1 MRHWFHL
8 LIRNSFFQVGLGIF
22 LVMILGGLVLRMLEI
37 GKITE
42 GEAPFWWAIVTMT
55 TVGYG
60 DFVPKTP
67 EGRMFAVL
75 VMFAGI
81 SLTAMFT
88 AIISS
93 IFVAKRI
100 REEKGLEKVNIKNH
114 IILCG
119 WNRNADKII
128 HSIQYLAEAPRKNI
142 VLINDLDEEEIE
154 RLKTRYRKIRLHFVV
169 GDFTSEQVLEKAN
182 LEAAETVIII
192 PSDINDSIQNPD
204 DKTILAALTIK
215 GLEPNIR
222 LIAYL
227 HDREN
232 LTHIKRANADEVVI
246 SDDFG
251 AYLNYRTD
259 VDSLSTRVSPT
270 LFYPLM
276 AKVGDEKQS
285 DKIMEHFYNP
295 DEFYGEWMLPSTTRN
310 DPTFPRQRYWKGAI
324 WPPLNF
330 LTYLSLRQAGYSAA
344 ATELSE
350 KSLKLIMTEWTRKGY
365 VSENYSAI
373 TGTGDDTRLSS
384 DRFHSWGALFGIMTF
399 IENGFLPK
407 TEKPLD

>member
-60 DFVPKTP
+60 DFTPKTL
-67 EGRMFAVL
+67 EGRIFAVF

-142 VLINDLDEEEIE
+142 VLINDLDEEEIA
-154 RLKTRYRKIRLHFVV
+154 RLKTRYRKIRLHFVA
-169 GDFTSEQVLEKAN
+169 GDYTSEQVLVKAN
-182 LEAAETVIII
+182 LEVAETVIII
-192 PSDINDSIQNPD
+192 PSDISDSIHNPD

-251 AYLNYRTD
+251 AYMLASHVMDPGIPQTVNRLLDNVSKNRFKRVDIPSEFIGKPFDNLFNHFRKKNNSILVGIFSEEENLGIGEILSADTLALDAFIERKLKEGGISLKEESKISLEINPGSNYRIKD
-259 VDSLSTRVSPT
+259 GNR
-270 LFYPLM
+270 
-276 AKVGDEKQS
+276 
-285 DKIMEHFYNP
+285 
-295 DEFYGEWMLPSTTRN
+295 
-310 DPTFPRQRYWKGAI
+310 AI
-324 WPPLNF
+324 
-330 LTYLSLRQAGYSAA
+330 
-344 ATELSE
+344 
-350 KSLKLIMTEWTRKGY
+350 I
-365 VSENYSAI
+365 I
-373 TGTGDDTRLSS
+373 T
-384 DRFHSWGALFGIMTF
+384 
-399 IENGFLPK
+399 
-407 TEKPLD
+407 

>member
-60 DFVPKTP
+60 DFTPKTL
-67 EGRMFAVL
+67 EGRMFAVF

-128 HSIQYLAEAPRKNI
+128 DSIQYLAEAPRKNI
-142 VLINDLDEEEIE
+142 VLINDLDEEEIA

-204 DKTILAALTIK
+204 DKTIRAALTIK

-251 AYLNYRTD
+251 AYMLASHVMNPGIPQTVNRLLDNVSKNRFKRVDIPSEFIGKPFDNLFNHFRKKNNSILVGVFSEEENLGIGEVLSADTSALDAFIERKLKEGGISLKEESKISLEINPGSNYRIKD
-259 VDSLSTRVSPT
+259 GNR
-270 LFYPLM
+270 
-276 AKVGDEKQS
+276 
-285 DKIMEHFYNP
+285 
-295 DEFYGEWMLPSTTRN
+295 
-310 DPTFPRQRYWKGAI
+310 AI
-324 WPPLNF
+324 IIP
-330 LTYLSLRQAGYSAA
+330 
-344 ATELSE
+344 
-350 KSLKLIMTEWTRKGY
+350 
-365 VSENYSAI
+365 
-373 TGTGDDTRLSS
+373 
-384 DRFHSWGALFGIMTF
+384 
-399 IENGFLPK
+399 
-407 TEKPLD
+407 

>member
-22 LVMILGGLVLRMLEI
+22 LVMILGGLVLRILEI

-60 DFVPKTP
+60 DFAPKTP

-182 LEAAETVIII
+182 LEVAETVIII

-204 DKTILAALTIK
+204 DKTIRAALTIK

-251 AYLNYRTD
+251 AYMLASHVMNPGIPQTVNRLLDNVSKNRFKRVDIPSEFIGKPFDNLFNHFRKKNNSILVGIFSEEENLGIGEILSADTLALDAFIERKLKEGGISLKEESKISLEINPGSNYRIKD
-259 VDSLSTRVSPT
+259 GNR
-270 LFYPLM
+270 
-276 AKVGDEKQS
+276 
-285 DKIMEHFYNP
+285 
-295 DEFYGEWMLPSTTRN
+295 
-310 DPTFPRQRYWKGAI
+310 AI
-324 WPPLNF
+324 
-330 LTYLSLRQAGYSAA
+330 
-344 ATELSE
+344 
-350 KSLKLIMTEWTRKGY
+350 I
-365 VSENYSAI
+365 I
-373 TGTGDDTRLSS
+373 T
-384 DRFHSWGALFGIMTF
+384 
-399 IENGFLPK
+399 
-407 TEKPLD
+407 

>member
-60 DFVPKTP
+60 DFAPKTP

-128 HSIQYLAEAPRKNI
+128 DSIQYLAERGRKDI
-142 VLINDLDEEEIE
+142 VLINDLDEEEIA
-154 RLKTRYRKIRLHFVV
+154 RLKTRYRKIRLHFVA
-169 GDFTSEQVLEKAN
+169 GDYTSEQVLVKAN
-182 LEAAETVIII
+182 LEVAETVIII
-192 PSDINDSIQNPD
+192 PSDISDSIHNPD

-227 HDREN
+227 HNREN
-232 LTHIKRANADEVVI
+232 LTHIKRANANEVVI

-251 AYLNYRTD
+251 AYMIASHVMDPGIPQAVNRLLDNVSKNRFKRVDIPSEFIGKPFDNLFNHFRKKNNSILVGVFSEEENLGIGEVLSADTSALDAFIERKLKEGGISLMEASKISLEINPGSNYRIKD
-259 VDSLSTRVSPT
+259 GNR
-270 LFYPLM
+270 
-276 AKVGDEKQS
+276 
-285 DKIMEHFYNP
+285 
-295 DEFYGEWMLPSTTRN
+295 
-310 DPTFPRQRYWKGAI
+310 AI
-324 WPPLNF
+324 IIP
-330 LTYLSLRQAGYSAA
+330 
-344 ATELSE
+344 
-350 KSLKLIMTEWTRKGY
+350 
-365 VSENYSAI
+365 
-373 TGTGDDTRLSS
+373 
-384 DRFHSWGALFGIMTF
+384 
-399 IENGFLPK
+399 
-407 TEKPLD
+407 

>member
-1 MRHWFHL
+1 MRHWFRL

-60 DFVPKTP
+60 DFAPKTP

-100 REEKGLEKVNIKNH
+100 REEKGLEKINIKNH

-128 HSIQYLAEAPRKNI
+128 DSIQYLAERGRKDI
-142 VLINDLDEEEIE
+142 VLINDLDEEEIA
-154 RLKTRYRKIRLHFVV
+154 RLKTRYRKIRLHFVA
-169 GDFTSEQVLEKAN
+169 GDYTSEQVLVKAN
-182 LEAAETVIII
+182 LEVAETVIII
-192 PSDINDSIQNPD
+192 PSDISDSIHNPD

-227 HDREN
+227 HNREN
-232 LTHIKRANADEVVI
+232 LTHIKRANANEVVI

-251 AYLNYRTD
+251 AYMLASHVMDPGIPQAVNRLLDNVSKNRFKRVDIPSEFIGKPFDNLFNHFRKKNNSILVGVFSEEENLGIGEVLSADTSALDAFIERKLKEGGISLMEASKISLEINPGSNYRIKD
-259 VDSLSTRVSPT
+259 GNR
-270 LFYPLM
+270 
-276 AKVGDEKQS
+276 
-285 DKIMEHFYNP
+285 
-295 DEFYGEWMLPSTTRN
+295 
-310 DPTFPRQRYWKGAI
+310 AI
-324 WPPLNF
+324 IIP
-330 LTYLSLRQAGYSAA
+330 
-344 ATELSE
+344 
-350 KSLKLIMTEWTRKGY
+350 
-365 VSENYSAI
+365 
-373 TGTGDDTRLSS
+373 
-384 DRFHSWGALFGIMTF
+384 
-399 IENGFLPK
+399 
-407 TEKPLD
+407 

>member
-60 DFVPKTP
+60 DFAPKTP

-100 REEKGLEKVNIKNH
+100 REEKGLEKLNIKNH

-142 VLINDLDEEEIE
+142 VLINDLDEEEIA

-182 LEAAETVIII
+182 LEVAETVIII

-204 DKTILAALTIK
+204 DKTIRAALTIK

-251 AYLNYRTD
+251 AYMLASHVMDPGIPQTVNRLLDNVSKNRFKRVDIPSEFIGKPFDNLFNHFRKKNNSILVGVFSEEENLGIGEILSADTLALDAFIERKLKEGGISLKEESKISLEINPGSNYRIKD
-259 VDSLSTRVSPT
+259 GNR
-270 LFYPLM
+270 
-276 AKVGDEKQS
+276 
-285 DKIMEHFYNP
+285 
-295 DEFYGEWMLPSTTRN
+295 
-310 DPTFPRQRYWKGAI
+310 AI
-324 WPPLNF
+324 
-330 LTYLSLRQAGYSAA
+330 
-344 ATELSE
+344 
-350 KSLKLIMTEWTRKGY
+350 I
-365 VSENYSAI
+365 I
-373 TGTGDDTRLSS
+373 T
-384 DRFHSWGALFGIMTF
+384 
-399 IENGFLPK
+399 
-407 TEKPLD
+407 

>member
-60 DFVPKTP
+60 DFAPKTP

-100 REEKGLEKVNIKNH
+100 REEKGLEKLNIKNH

-169 GDFTSEQVLEKAN
+169 GDFTSEQVLGKAN

-204 DKTILAALTIK
+204 DKTIRAALTIK

-251 AYLNYRTD
+251 AYMLASHVMDPGIPQTVNRLLDNVSKNRFKRVDIPSEFIGKPFDNLFNHFRKKNNSILVGVFSEEENLGIGEILSADTLALDAFIERKLKEGGISLKEESKISLEINPGSNYRIKD
-259 VDSLSTRVSPT
+259 GNR
-270 LFYPLM
+270 
-276 AKVGDEKQS
+276 
-285 DKIMEHFYNP
+285 
-295 DEFYGEWMLPSTTRN
+295 
-310 DPTFPRQRYWKGAI
+310 AI
-324 WPPLNF
+324 
-330 LTYLSLRQAGYSAA
+330 
-344 ATELSE
+344 
-350 KSLKLIMTEWTRKGY
+350 I
-365 VSENYSAI
+365 I
-373 TGTGDDTRLSS
+373 T
-384 DRFHSWGALFGIMTF
+384 
-399 IENGFLPK
+399 
-407 TEKPLD
+407 

>member
-60 DFVPKTP
+60 DFAPKTP

-142 VLINDLDEEEIE
+142 VLINDLDEEEIA

-182 LEAAETVIII
+182 LEVAETVIII

-204 DKTILAALTIK
+204 DKTIRAALTIK

-251 AYLNYRTD
+251 AYMLASHVMDPGIPQTVNRLLDNVSKNRFKRVDIPSEFIGKPFDNLFNHFRKKNNSILVGVFSEEENLGIGEILSADTLALDAFIERKLKEGGISLKEESKISLEINPGSNYRIKD
-259 VDSLSTRVSPT
+259 GNR
-270 LFYPLM
+270 
-276 AKVGDEKQS
+276 
-285 DKIMEHFYNP
+285 
-295 DEFYGEWMLPSTTRN
+295 
-310 DPTFPRQRYWKGAI
+310 AI
-324 WPPLNF
+324 
-330 LTYLSLRQAGYSAA
+330 
-344 ATELSE
+344 
-350 KSLKLIMTEWTRKGY
+350 I
-365 VSENYSAI
+365 I
-373 TGTGDDTRLSS
+373 T
-384 DRFHSWGALFGIMTF
+384 
-399 IENGFLPK
+399 
-407 TEKPLD
+407 

>member
-1 MRHWFHL
+1 MRHWFRL

-60 DFVPKTP
+60 DFAPKTP

-128 HSIQYLAEAPRKNI
+128 DSIQYLAERGRKDI
-142 VLINDLDEEEIE
+142 VLINDLDEEEIA
-154 RLKTRYRKIRLHFVV
+154 RLKTRYRKIRLHFVA
-169 GDFTSEQVLEKAN
+169 GDFTSEQVLVKAN
-182 LEAAETVIII
+182 LEVAETVIII
-192 PSDINDSIQNPD
+192 PSDISDSIHNPD

-222 LIAYL
+222 LIAYR
-227 HDREN
+227 HNREN
-232 LTHIKRANADEVVI
+232 LTHIKRANANEVVI

-251 AYLNYRTD
+251 AYMLASHVMDPGIPQAVNRLLDNVSKNRFKRVDIPSEFIGKPFDNLFTHFRKKNNSILVGVFSEEENLGIGEVLSADTSALDAFIERKLKEGGISLMEASKISLEINPGANYRI
-259 VDSLSTRVSPT
+259 
-270 LFYPLM
+270 
-276 AKVGDEKQS
+276 K
-285 DKIMEHFYNP
+285 
-295 DEFYGEWMLPSTTRN
+295 YGNR
-310 DPTFPRQRYWKGAI
+310 AI
-324 WPPLNF
+324 IIP
-330 LTYLSLRQAGYSAA
+330 
-344 ATELSE
+344 
-350 KSLKLIMTEWTRKGY
+350 
-365 VSENYSAI
+365 
-373 TGTGDDTRLSS
+373 
-384 DRFHSWGALFGIMTF
+384 
-399 IENGFLPK
+399 
-407 TEKPLD
+407 

>member
-60 DFVPKTP
+60 DFAPKTP

-128 HSIQYLAEAPRKNI
+128 DSIQYLAEAPRKNI

-251 AYLNYRTD
+251 AYMLASHVMNPGIPQTVNRLLDNVSKNRFKRVDIPSEFIGKPFDNLFNHFRKKNNSILVGVFSEEENLGIGEILSADTLALDAFIERKLKEGGISLKEESKISLEINPGSNYRIKD
-259 VDSLSTRVSPT
+259 GNR
-270 LFYPLM
+270 
-276 AKVGDEKQS
+276 
-285 DKIMEHFYNP
+285 
-295 DEFYGEWMLPSTTRN
+295 
-310 DPTFPRQRYWKGAI
+310 AI
-324 WPPLNF
+324 IIP
-330 LTYLSLRQAGYSAA
+330 
-344 ATELSE
+344 
-350 KSLKLIMTEWTRKGY
+350 
-365 VSENYSAI
+365 
-373 TGTGDDTRLSS
+373 
-384 DRFHSWGALFGIMTF
+384 
-399 IENGFLPK
+399 
-407 TEKPLD
+407 

>member
-1 MRHWFHL
+1 MRHWFRL

-60 DFVPKTP
+60 DFAPKTP

-100 REEKGLEKVNIKNH
+100 REEKGLEKVNLKNH

-128 HSIQYLAEAPRKNI
+128 DSIQYLAERGRKDI
-142 VLINDLDEEEIE
+142 VLINDLDEEEIA
-154 RLKTRYRKIRLHFVV
+154 RLKTRYRKIRLHFVA
-169 GDFTSEQVLEKAN
+169 GDYTSEQVLVKAN
-182 LEAAETVIII
+182 LEVAETVIII
-192 PSDINDSIQNPD
+192 PSDISDSIHNPD

-227 HDREN
+227 HNREN
-232 LTHIKRANADEVVI
+232 LTHIKRANANEVVI

-251 AYLNYRTD
+251 AYMLASHVMDPGIPQAVNRLLDNVSKNRFKRVDIPSEFIGKPFDNLFNHFRKKNNSILVGVFSEEENLGIGEVLSADTSALDAFIERKLKEGGISLMEASKISLEINPGSNYRIKD
-259 VDSLSTRVSPT
+259 GNR
-270 LFYPLM
+270 
-276 AKVGDEKQS
+276 
-285 DKIMEHFYNP
+285 
-295 DEFYGEWMLPSTTRN
+295 
-310 DPTFPRQRYWKGAI
+310 AI
-324 WPPLNF
+324 IIP
-330 LTYLSLRQAGYSAA
+330 
-344 ATELSE
+344 
-350 KSLKLIMTEWTRKGY
+350 
-365 VSENYSAI
+365 
-373 TGTGDDTRLSS
+373 
-384 DRFHSWGALFGIMTF
+384 
-399 IENGFLPK
+399 
-407 TEKPLD
+407 